1 MTVDQAIVFAII
13 GGALLLFV
21 SNLWRFDLVA
31 IGALLAGVL
40 TGVVPQDRAFSGF
53 SNPAVI
59 TVVAVLIISRALATS
74 GVVDLIAAP
83 ADHARHQPVRAAARV
98 EHHRR
103 GALGVHEQRRRAR
116 AAHAGGARQ
125 RPQVQVSRRRGR

>member
-59 TVVAVLIISRALATS
+59 TVVAVLIISRALAPRAWSTS
-74 GVVDLIAAP
+74 SPPG
-83 ADHARHQPVRAAARV
+83 
-98 EHHRR
+98 
-103 GALGVHEQRRRAR
+103 
-116 AAHAGGARQ
+116 
-125 RPQVQVSRRRGR
+125 